1 MAEVVVA
8 KNGLED
14 VDNTIVMIGGGTV
27 HNVED
32 LFDVIQWKALKEGKQ
47 MTRVMQNLETRL

>member
-14 VDNTIVMIGGGTV
+14 VDNTIVLMWGVLSIMWRIY
-27 HNVED
+27 
-32 LFDVIQWKALKEGKQ
+32 L
-47 MTRVMQNLETRL
+47 M